1 MSEGD
6 DSESKSSNKKEYKPR
21 PNNLRRRPQSAPS
34 GGRKSAQDAKKNAPA
49 NLGNRSNSGIS
60 YNQQWK

>member
-6 DSESKSSNKKEYKPR
+6 DSESKSSNKKDYKPR

-34 GGRKSAQDAKKNAPA
+34 GGRKSAQDAKKNTPA
-49 NLGNRSNSGIS
+49 NLGKCSN
-60 YNQQWK
+60 